1 LSIPKNQNFGNVANN
16 LKETH
21 TFKFSKVFSDETSQE
36 EMFDRV
42 AAPVVGNC
50 IKGYN
55 GTIFAYG
62 QTGSGKT
69 YSMSGGD
76 TWESRGIIPRSFTLL
91 FKAMEE
97 ERQQNPDAEHNL
109 YVSYFEIYN
118 ENGYDLL
125 DRKHAEIPFDKW
137 AKMTLYEDLQQNMHL
152 KNLSVHHCT
161 SE

>member
-1 LSIPKNQNFGNVANN
+1 
-16 LKETH
+16 
-21 TFKFSKVFSDETSQE
+21 
-36 EMFDRV
+36 MFDRV

-76 TWESRGIIPRSFTLL
+76 SWESRGIIPRSFTLL

-137 AKMTLYEDLQQNMHL
+137 AKMTIYEDL
-152 KNLSVHHCT
+152 
-161 SE
+161 